1 MQPAAASEIQP
12 AISLLAKTPQLLETL
27 LGDLPEELLQWKPAP
42 GKWSAHEIIVHCADS
57 ETNAYMRLR
66 FLLAEQDPVILGYD
80 HSPVN
85 NQYRNWMGQVDLLSR
100 AAVHGCANAL
110 GIPARVVA
118 QDPGRQIA
126 GPLQPDTAMTEVPAR
141 LREELRRRG
150 IVHVHVVAVGKD
162 EFHQAECVLWTRLL
176 PN

>member
-1 MQPAAASEIQP
+1 VNVVVE
-12 AISLLAKTPQLLETL
+12 
-27 LGDLPEELLQWKPAP
+27 
-42 GKWSAHEIIVHCADS
+42 VH
-57 ETNAYMRLR
+57 NAL
-66 FLLAEQDPVILGYD
+66 LGYD
-80 HSPVN
+80 YGPVK

-118 QDPGRQIA
+118 QDPGRQIR
-126 GPLQPDTAMTEVPAR
+126 GPLQPDAAMAEVPAR

-162 EFHQAECVLWTRLL
+162 EFHQAEGVLWSRLL